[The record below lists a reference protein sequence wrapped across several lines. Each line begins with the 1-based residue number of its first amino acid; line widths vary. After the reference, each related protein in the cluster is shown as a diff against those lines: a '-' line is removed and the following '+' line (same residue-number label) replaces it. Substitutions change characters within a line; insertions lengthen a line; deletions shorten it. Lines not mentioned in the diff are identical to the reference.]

1 MVTGKWIQ
9 YDDDN
14 PIPQREE
21 DIVKL
26 SGGGKGSDSLLVLLL
41 FRNFCQGL
49 LFVGS
54 LHMRIDILAF
64 DAYFLVYLLFK
75 STQVRNCDFDLYAG
89 DWHMA
94 YICMYKARVVPK

>member
-26 SGGGKGSDSLLVLLL
+26 SGGGKGSESVLVLLL
-41 FRNFCQGL
+41 DRNILSGS
-49 LFVGS
+49 FVCG
-54 LHMRIDILAF
+54 
-64 DAYFLVYLLFK
+64 FLTHEDRYL
-75 STQVRNCDFDLYAG
+75 C
-89 DWHMA
+89 
-94 YICMYKARVVPK
+94 I